1 MRSLTCNHRA
11 ITHICHVSTVRRG
24 PPIVVGVQ
32 YPSLATMRIL
42 RSSARRFFLGGISF
56 AAYEL
61 CLSPDGENFRSHAK
75 QLWNNFSVGETV
87 KVWDAEHLVQKVEA
101 AWDAKLIQLL
111 ILTIAFK
118 VMAVVFKRRV
128 ERDELLEGKATPA
141 PAAAASTRA
150 AKKKRS

>member
-1 MRSLTCNHRA
+1 
-11 ITHICHVSTVRRG
+11 
-24 PPIVVGVQ
+24 
-32 YPSLATMRIL
+32 MRIL

-101 AWDAKLIQLL
+101 AWDETKWKEKEAKREN
-111 ILTIAFK
+111 TAESK
-118 VMAVVFKRRV
+118 NKN
-128 ERDELLEGKATPA
+128 
-141 PAAAASTRA
+141 
-150 AKKKRS
+150 AKDN